1 MAIKPDILTAPPDWA
16 RIAIARGSSTALEP
30 GDFASLESN
39 AIVLMDT
46 VTEDATFAGLVL
58 NRTTSDFAEPDKAV
72 VGQIVLAR
80 CDCTSATYSVSAG
93 LKYTSENALVAD
105 GSANTIAWS
114 HQYAASAVT
123 RLIAFFNVYALGKLF
138 AVSA

>member
-1 MAIKPDILTAPPDWA
+1 MAKPQILTAPPDWA
-16 RIAIARGSSTALEP
+16 RIAAARGASTALEP

-46 VTEDATFAGLVL
+46 VTEDATFIGLVL
-58 NRTTSDFAEPDKAV
+58 NRTTSDFAEPDQAV

-80 CDCTSATYSVSAG
+80 TDCTSATYTVSAG
-93 LKYTSENALVAD
+93 LKYGAENSVVAD
-105 GSANTIAWS
+105 GGANTIGWS
-114 HQYAASAVT
+114 HEYAASAVT
-123 RLIAFFNVYALGKLF
+123 RLSSFYNVYALGKLF